1 MYPKV
6 IIHNNPYEDSSTST
20 DLEKL
25 FELFN
30 RIKEKE
36 GLCVFGYLN
45 SFKGYKIV
53 IIWKLYVGF
62 E

>member
-36 GLCVFGYLN
+36 GLCVFGYLFFMRL
-45 SFKGYKIV
+45 FK
-53 IIWKLYVGF
+53 
-62 E
+62 